1 MARTPTDMAHT
12 MRIPMRFP
20 AVVLLLV
27 TAALAQADDRDLY
40 GRWTLSPEL
49 THAEQPDGPKT
60 RSGPFSR
67 LPNASVSVGGV
78 PLPGTGGGGNGLPQV
93 SGNPRDPEV
102 LRCSELVIEPLD
114 DDLHLTWVGVGSAT
128 LRRGNHLGLVSRW
141 NDRRLTSRYETTS
154 RKVSQEYEV
163 RRDGTLLVTVKLNP
177 NQSAAVVH
185 KRVFERT
192 GSL

>member
-1 MARTPTDMAHT
+1 MRTA
-12 MRIPMRFP
+12 MRCLALF
-20 AVVLLLV
+20 LLLLSAV
-27 TAALAQADDRDLY
+27 TARADDSALL
-40 GRWTLSPEL
+40 GRWTLDPEL
-49 THAEQPDGPKT
+49 TRAEQPGGPET

-67 LPNASVSVGGV
+67 RPNASVSVGGM
-78 PLPGTGGGGNGLPQV
+78 PLPGTGGGGDGLPQV

-102 LRCSELVIEPLD
+102 LRCSALAIEPLGD
-114 DDLHLTWVGVGSAT
+114 ELRLTWEGVGSAT
-128 LRRGNHLGLVSRW
+128 LARGNHLGLVSRW

-177 NQSAAVVH
+177 NNSAAVVH
-185 KRVFERT
+185 KRVFVRT